1 MKKLTT
7 PSFSVF
13 LFLLVLLSHHFIA
26 FGQRPPTS
34 GPNPDETNLTPYIIG
49 GTGLL
54 MAAGSYL
61 YLKSRGPKIPVTDN
75 LRDYLWRQNIM
86 PSPDALDLMYELN
99 PSLRGKELMREKK
112 NLLTPEFPEIPE
124 EMKQLAA
131 DVPPPTHVIPDNLK
145 ELMEQFKSS
154 LSAFRNISVAT
165 ANPNAPKG
173 AFIEVLGNLEGFLT
187 APERNTEARNA
198 VKDQLLT
205 DLIRA
210 INQTMD
216 DAIQTRELSEDQL
229 FLLHAIAEDL
239 ENLLFPNLNSP
250 PPVASTSIGEDG
262 DHFANWDSFL
272 ASADKHSNENGDH
285 QPDLKGDIR
294 GGLMD
299 QNENADVKWFAF
311 AVYKYDT
318 EGDLVTKGKEVEKRY
333 QISYASPALK
343 DIEGSFHAING
354 NASYGIALLGNGKY
368 FIRVKDG
375 EVEVPVQNP
384 IIHFGLAFQ
393 NPVKELHNDLTKVII
408 YLLE

>member
-1 MKKLTT
+1 MNKPTT
-7 PSFSVF
+7 PSFRVF
-13 LFLLVLLSHHFIA
+13 LFLLVLLSHHLMV

-34 GPNPDETNLTPYIIG
+34 GPNPDETNLTPFIIG
-49 GTGLL
+49 GSGLL

-99 PSLRGKELMREKK
+99 PSLSGKELMREKRK
-112 NLLTPEFPEIPE
+112 LLTPEFPEIPD

-131 DVPPPTHVIPDNLK
+131 NVPPPTYVIPENLK
-145 ELMEQFKSS
+145 GLMEQFQST
-154 LSAFRNISVAT
+154 LNAFQNISVT
-165 ANPNAPKG
+165 TTNPNAPKE
-173 AFIEVLGNLEGFLT
+173 AFNEVLGNLEGILT
-187 APERNTEARNA
+187 APERYTEARNA

-205 DLIRA
+205 DLITA

-216 DAIQTRELSEDQL
+216 DAIQTRELSEDKL
-229 FLLHAIAEDL
+229 ILLHAIAEDL
-239 ENLLFPNLNSP
+239 ENLLFPNLNSSQ
-250 PPVASTSIGEDG
+250 PVASIGEDG

-272 ASADKHSNENGDH
+272 VSADKHSNENGN
-285 QPDLKGDIR
+285 QQRDLKGGIR
-294 GGLMD
+294 GGLSNRND
-299 QNENADVKWFAF
+299 NADVKWFAF
-311 AVYKYDT
+311 AVYKYDA
-318 EGDLVTKGKEVEKRY
+318 EGDLITKGKEVENRY

-368 FIRVKDG
+368 FIKVKDG
-375 EVEVPVQNP
+375 EIEVPVQNP